1 MSDKVINAFVHHRDN
16 DRLYNIGEVFPHK
29 DCSVEVTEEELNIL
43 RTSNNSSKVPFI
55 LNDSVKEPDE
65 DKPVAKYTKDELKVF
80 LDKQGVPYEEDA
92 KKEDLLVLAKDGQE

>member
-1 MSDKVINAFVHHRDN
+1 MSDKVINTFVHHIDN
-16 DRLYNIGEVFPHK
+16 DRLYNIGDTFPDK
-29 DCSVEVTEEELNIL
+29 DSLVEVTEEELEIL
-43 RTSNNSSKVPFI
+43 RTSKNSSRVPFI

-92 KKEDLLVLAKDGQE
+92 KKDDLLALAKVDEE